1 MLLLLTCSHSNL
13 VSVQNTHLLTVHLN
27 TLKAPYCINYV
38 SLSDW
43 LSKDWLPPF
52 LTGID
57 RLVLC
62 EFPKWK
68 LCLNEGKWV
77 NWSGKLFFMCTCMVM
92 MMMYIW
98 IQRTG
103 ISLGAIWQLSLYCNH
118 SILLV
123 SIQATS
129 FSKLSG
135 IKVSRFMC
143 WLLFCLN
150 KDYKTFLERE
160 LHGILWCKNGEKYY
174 RIKSF
179 RHESCI
185 SFETISF
192 ACWFH
197 ERWMDVPSTI
207 SEFIFGCV
215 VFRDIMIPWMQV
227 IWMKTA
233 IYMSCL
239 ELMMWS
245 MLPDTE
251 FQQAQ
256 LKRLVLPDSKIE
268 EWKMN
273 KESWDWKSHKL
284 SHFLSAFFDCIST
297 GTFKQNTICFR
308 SFLLRCFPVP

>member
-135 IKVSRFMC
+135 IKVSRVGKNPGLCVDFCSVLTKTTKPFWKGSCMVYYDVRMVKNITELNLSGTKAVFHLKQSVLLVGFMRDE
-143 WLLFCLN
+143 WMFLVLFLSLFLVVLCL
-150 KDYKTFLERE
+150 
-160 LHGILWCKNGEKYY
+160 GILWYHGCRLYGW
-174 RIKSF
+174 R
-179 RHESCI
+179 RL
-185 SFETISF
+185 
-192 ACWFH
+192 
-197 ERWMDVPSTI
+197 
-207 SEFIFGCV
+207 FICPV
-215 VFRDIMIPWMQV
+215 
-227 IWMKTA
+227 
-233 IYMSCL
+233 S
-239 ELMMWS
+239 
-245 MLPDTE
+245 
-251 FQQAQ
+251 
-256 LKRLVLPDSKIE
+256 
-268 EWKMN
+268 
-273 KESWDWKSHKL
+273 SWWCDQ
-284 SHFLSAFFDCIST
+284 CCRT
-297 GTFKQNTICFR
+297 QNFSR
-308 SFLLRCFPVP
+308 RNWRG